1 VKHILVT
8 SSEKIDDSRSTSL
21 GGITQYSW
29 VENSAGHEHHNWYGF
44 GKVNAAAAVAAAQ
57 DITPNNLGSFIDT
70 GFVGYTV
77 DASLPDNSSGT
88 VSLDITKPSGSNGIV
103 EFVRLSIDFE
113 HSEAFSLGMRL
124 QSPSGTVVNIMQP
137 FTNIN
142 DPGGD
147 YWIDIG
153 VSAFYGEVME
163 GSWTLEI
170 TDYSEGVTGTLNQWG
185 IQVYG
190 N

>member
-1 VKHILVT
+1 
-8 SSEKIDDSRSTSL
+8 
-21 GGITQYSW
+21 
-29 VENSAGHEHHNWYGF
+29 
-44 GKVNAAAAVAAAQ
+44 
-57 DITPNNLGSFIDT
+57 
-70 GFVGYTV
+70 
-77 DASLPDNSSGT
+77 
-88 VSLDITKPSGSNGIV
+88 
-103 EFVRLSIDFE
+103 
-113 HSEAFSLGMRL
+113 
-124 QSPSGTVVNIMQP
+124 MQP

-153 VSAFYGEVME
+153 VSAFYGENME
-163 GSWTLEI
+163 GTWTLEI